1 MWLLTTATAEEA
13 RAKSGLNWSEW
24 AKFYSL
30 SAAGSGSVPVPAFA
44 KEEARRLASE
54 HPEWN
59 WTNVPQ
65 YEKTRVRD
73 SINAQL
79 RREGISPLGEDIVRW
94 RMSICIRDV
103 KQWAVNK
110 TCMPKRDPTAAGS
123 AGSAYHQVP
132 PSRPYDPV
140 RDF

>member
-1 MWLLTTATAEEA
+1 MSWLLTTATAEEA

-24 AKFYSL
+24 AKFY
-30 SAAGSGSVPVPAFA
+30 AFA

-59 WTNVPQ
+59 WTNVPA
-65 YEKTRVRD
+65 YEKTRVRE
-73 SINAQL
+73 SINGQL
-79 RREGISPLGEDIVRW
+79 RREGISPLGEDIIRW

-110 TCMPKRDPTAAGS
+110 TCMPKRNSTAAVA